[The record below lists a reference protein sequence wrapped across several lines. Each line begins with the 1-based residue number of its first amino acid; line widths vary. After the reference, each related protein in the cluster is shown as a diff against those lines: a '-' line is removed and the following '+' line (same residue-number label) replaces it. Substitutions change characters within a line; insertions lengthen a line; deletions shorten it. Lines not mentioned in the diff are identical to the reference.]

1 MLKSTPRAACGL
13 FDERRAPSGR
23 RAITTALIAAFV
35 TAGCGAAGDYKMA
48 AEAPSPGAYRGDSA
62 PMASAAPME
71 EGGLASGFRSY
82 AMDGAV
88 ASNGPAAAGTSTAPP
103 QGSEAFQ
110 QHGPMLIYTATINL
124 AVFQV
129 VEASKQVEQMAR
141 DAGGF
146 LARRDDTS
154 IVIRVPAAKFEDT
167 MKRLEKLGDVLH
179 RNVVAEDVTE
189 QFMDAEVRLKNARAV
204 RDRLAQLLEKANKV
218 EDSLA
223 IEKELTRVGTEIETL
238 EGKLK
243 YLRDRAAYS
252 TITVSF
258 QPKQSDNVK
267 ANAVRIPVEWLDQ
280 LGLGRLLSL

>member
-1 MLKSTPRAACGL
+1 MLERIPNRVAAIVLL
-13 FDERRAPSGR
+13 FSFA
-23 RAITTALIAAFV
+23 T
-35 TAGCGAAGDYKMA
+35 GCGAAMA
-48 AEAPSPGAYRGDSA
+48 KANEAPPDSAARYGGDEMAGMPGMAREASFRGDS
-62 PMASAAPME
+62 MD
-71 EGGLASGFRSY
+71 GKLASL
-82 AMDGAV
+82 
-88 ASNGPAAAGTSTAPP
+88 APVPSP
-103 QGSEAFQ
+103 QGQPGAQQGTEAFV
-110 QHGPMLIYTATINL
+110 QHGPMLIYTASMNL

-129 VEASKQVEQMAR
+129 AEASKLVETMAR
-141 DAGGF
+141 ESGGF

-154 IVIRVPAAKFEDT
+154 VQIRVPASKFEDI

-204 RDRLAQLLEKANKV
+204 RDRLAQLLEKATNV

-243 YLRDRAAYS
+243 YLRDRAQYS

-267 ANAVRIPVEWLDQ
+267 ANAVRLPVDWLNQ

>member
-1 MLKSTPRAACGL
+1 MLERISRAAGARL
-13 FDERRAPSGR
+13 LA
-23 RAITTALIAAFV
+23 TALAAVLV
-35 TAGCGAAGDYKMA
+35 TAGCGGADFAKM
-48 AEAPSPGAYRGDSA
+48 AEAPSAPGPGYGGDAA

-71 EGGLASGFRSY
+71 AGGLASGFRSY
-82 AMDGAV
+82 DMDGAV
-88 ASNGPAAAGTSTAPP
+88 ATNGPAPAGTAAPP

-129 VEASKQVEQMAR
+129 AEASRQVEIMAR
-141 DAGGF
+141 EAGGF

-154 IVIRVPAAKFEDT
+154 IVIRIPAAKFEDT

-204 RDRLAQLLEKANKV
+204 RDRLQQLLEKATKV
-218 EDSLA
+218 DDSLA
-223 IEKELTRVGTEIETL
+223 IEKELTRVGTDIETL

-243 YLRDRAAYS
+243 YLRDRAMYS

-258 QPKQSDNVK
+258 QAKRSDDVK
-267 ANAVRIPVEWLDQ
+267 ANAVRMPVDWLDQ

>member
-1 MLKSTPRAACGL
+1 MLKRISRSLDARLLASVLAAVL
-13 FDERRAPSGR
+13 
-23 RAITTALIAAFV
+23 V
-35 TAGCGAAGDYKMA
+35 TAGCGGGPAEYAKT
-48 AEAPSPGAYRGDSA
+48 AEAPSPMGPGYRGDSA
-62 PMASAAPME
+62 PMASAVPME
-71 EGGLASGFRSY
+71 ALGGLASGFRSY
-82 AMDGAV
+82 DMDGAV
-88 ASNGPAAAGTSTAPP
+88 ASNGPAPSGTSAAGS

-129 VEASKQVEQMAR
+129 AEASKQVEVMAR
-141 DAGGF
+141 EAGGF
-146 LARRDDTS
+146 LSRRDDTS
-154 IVIRVPAAKFEDT
+154 IVIRVPAAKFEDM

-179 RNVVAEDVTE
+179 RNIVAEDVTE

-204 RDRLAQLLEKANKV
+204 RDRLAQLLEKASKV

-243 YLRDRAAYS
+243 YLRDRAMYS

-258 QPKQSDNVK
+258 QAKQTDDVK
-267 ANAVRIPVEWLDQ
+267 ANAVRMPVDWLNQ

>member
-1 MLKSTPRAACGL
+1 MPKRIWLIVVAAL
-13 FDERRAPSGR
+13 LLL
-23 RAITTALIAAFV
+23 T
-35 TAGCGAAGDYKMA
+35 GCGAAYKGADMA
-48 AEAPSPGAYRGDSA
+48 PAMEAPVMSRAEAAGAPGAMYRDSDADGLADVSDMRLAQSMPAPTSTSPSQPSP
-62 PMASAAPME
+62 
-71 EGGLASGFRSY
+71 
-82 AMDGAV
+82 
-88 ASNGPAAAGTSTAPP
+88 P
-103 QGSEAFQ
+103 QSGSEAVQ
-110 QHGPMLIYTATINL
+110 QRGPMLIYTATMNM

-154 IVIRVPAAKFEDT
+154 MVIRVPAEKFEDLL
-167 MKRLEKLGDVLH
+167 KRIEKLGDVLH

-189 QFMDAEVRLKNARAV
+189 QYMDAEVRLKNARAV
-204 RDRLAQLLEKANKV
+204 RDRLQELLAKANKV

-243 YLRDRAAYS
+243 YLRDRARYS

-258 QPKQSDNVK
+258 RPKQSDNVRPS
-267 ANAVRIPVEWLDQ
+267 VRLPVDWLNQ

>member
-1 MLKSTPRAACGL
+1 MLKRVTRAVGALLLSVATASAIGCAAYEPARAASPKS
-13 FDERRAPSGR
+13 APGR
-23 RAITTALIAAFV
+23 WA
-35 TAGCGAAGDYKMA
+35 D
-48 AEAPSPGAYRGDSA
+48 EAPA
-62 PMASAAPME
+62 ASAAPMME
-71 EGGLASGFRSY
+71 MGGLAGGLHG
-82 AMDGAV
+82 ADMDGAV
-88 ASNGPAAAGTSTAPP
+88 ATNGPAPAPTSTSTPP
-103 QGSEAFQ
+103 GQSQAYE
-110 QHGPMLIYTATINL
+110 QHGPMLVYTATLNL

-129 VEASKQVEQMAR
+129 AEASKEVEKMAR
-141 DAGGF
+141 EAGGF

-154 IVIRVPAAKFEDT
+154 LTIRIPVAKFEDM

-204 RDRLAQLLEKANKV
+204 RDRLQQLLDKATKV

-223 IEKELTRVGTEIETL
+223 IEKELTRVGTDIETL

-243 YLRDRAAYS
+243 YLRDRAMFS

-258 QPKQSDNVK
+258 QPKQTDNVK
-267 ANAVRIPVEWLDQ
+267 ANAVRMPVDWLDN

>member
-1 MLKSTPRAACGL
+1 MVKRTLRMVGILMLAA
-13 FDERRAPSGR
+13 ATAT
-23 RAITTALIAAFV
+23 AI
-35 TAGCGAAGDYKMA
+35 GCGGGAFEAKL
-48 AEAPSPGAYRGDSA
+48 AEPSA
-62 PMASAAPME
+62 PGRYLGDAASAAPMDE
-71 EGGLASGFRSY
+71 SMLGGIGSGMRGSM
-82 AMDGAV
+82 MDGAV
-88 ASNGPAAAGTSTAPP
+88 ASNGPTPAPTSTTPAP

-110 QHGPMLIYTATINL
+110 QRGPMLVYTATIHL
-124 AVFQV
+124 GVFQV

-141 DAGGF
+141 ETGGF

-154 IVIRVPAAKFEDT
+154 IVIRVPVAKFEET

-204 RDRLAQLLEKANKV
+204 RDRLQQLLEKATKV

-223 IEKELTRVGTEIETL
+223 IEKELTRIGNDIETL

-243 YLRDRAAYS
+243 YLRDRAQYS
-252 TITVSF
+252 TITVNF
-258 QPKQSDNVK
+258 QAKQTDNV
-267 ANAVRIPVEWLDQ
+267 NASSVRMPIDWLNN

>member
-1 MLKSTPRAACGL
+1 MLKSTPRAAGGL
-13 FDERRAPSGR
+13 SDARRAPSGH

-48 AEAPSPGAYRGDSA
+48 AEAPPPGAYRGDSA

-71 EGGLASGFRSY
+71 AGGLASGFRSY
-82 AMDGAV
+82 DMDGAV
-88 ASNGPAAAGTSTAPP
+88 ASNGPAPSGTSTAPP

-129 VEASKQVEQMAR
+129 AEASKQVEQMAR
-141 DAGGF
+141 ETGGF

-204 RDRLAQLLEKANKV
+204 RDRLAQLLEKATKV